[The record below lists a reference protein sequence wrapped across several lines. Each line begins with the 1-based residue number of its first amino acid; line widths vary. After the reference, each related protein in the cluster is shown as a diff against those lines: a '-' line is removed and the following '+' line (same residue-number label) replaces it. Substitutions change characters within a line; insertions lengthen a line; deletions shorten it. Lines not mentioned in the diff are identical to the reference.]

1 MTVDRV
7 PSPTGVERST
17 SMHHPRLVRFRVLF
31 TATALAVASAL
42 ATVASVLA
50 DSGGGTFPR

>member
-1 MTVDRV
+1 MHHSRLDRV
-7 PSPTGVERST
+7 
-17 SMHHPRLVRFRVLF
+17 RVIL
-31 TATALAVASAL
+31 TAAALAVAATL